1 MIMTDVDFLIIGAAK
16 SATTWLQRSLMQDPS
31 VIMPIKD
38 LEPHYFSREFERGN
52 NWYFSH
58 FAEKKAGQIL
68 GERSNSYLDTPNIA
82 GRVHAALPHVKLVA
96 QLRNP
101 VERAYSDYCM
111 LYRRGEV
118 SRDIDSYLDPR
129 KAAKHRFLSSG
140 CYSRQLED
148 YLALYSSSR
157 LLVLFYE
164 EMKTDPRK
172 QLGQLRDFLG
182 LTTPLHVLPE
192 EKKVKDKTTPMVSP
206 ELRKYLHWL
215 NPYVAPLR
223 NTYLFGKLRSVVVT
237 ELKYPELGPELR
249 KRMADFYDPEINA
262 LQKLLNRKMPGW

>member
-1 MIMTDVDFLIIGAAK
+1 MLMTDVDFLIIGAAK
-16 SATTWLQRSLMQDPS
+16 SATTWLQRSLTQDPS

-38 LEPHYFSREFERGN
+38 LELHYFSREFERGN
-52 NWYFSH
+52 GWYFSH
-58 FAEKKAGQIL
+58 FEEKKAGQIL

-82 GRVHAALPHVKLVA
+82 GRVHKLLPHVKLVA

-101 VERAYSDYCM
+101 IERAYSDYCM

-118 SRDIDSYLDPR
+118 GRDIDSYLDPR
-129 KAAKHRFLSSG
+129 KAAEHRFLSSG
-140 CYSRQLED
+140 RYNRQLED
-148 YLALYSSSR
+148 YLALYPPSR

-172 QLGQLRDFLG
+172 QLLQLRNFLG
-182 LTTPLHVLPE
+182 LTTPSHVLSD
-192 EKKVKDKTTPMVSP
+192 EKKAKDKTIPVVSP

-223 NTYLFGKLRSVVVT
+223 NTYLFAKLRNVVAT
-237 ELKYPELGPELR
+237 ELKYPELEPDLR
-249 KRMADFYDPEINA
+249 RRMADFYEPEVKA
-262 LQKLLNRKMPGW
+262 LQKLLNREMPGW